1 MTIATWVFIVWLCA
15 LAYAMVGA
23 LVYRVRVPKKPTPLT
38 QEEYYILAWTW
49 PAYIIFLAGRSVL
62 NALIYIPFRAA
73 IRAIVRPT
81 GEERE

>member
-1 MTIATWVFIVWLCA
+1 MNALTWIFTIWFGA

-23 LVYRVRVPKKPTPLT
+23 LVYRVRVPKKVTPLT
-38 QEEYYILAWTW
+38 QEEYVWLACVW
-49 PAYIIFLAGRSVL
+49 PAYIIFLVGRSIL

-73 IRAIVRPT
+73 IRAIAKPT